1 MQSVATR
8 LVVERER
15 ERMAFVAARYW
26 GVEGTFTVDA
36 GAAASAA
43 VGSSFTARLSTVDGV
58 RVATGR
64 DFDDVEQLKASA
76 GKKVVVK
83 DGRFGPY
90 VTDGQTNITVPRGKD
105 PEQLTAEEAYQ
116 LLADKR
122 AKGPATRGGA
132 KKPTARRAPTKKTT
146 TRKKA

>member
-1 MQSVATR
+1 MS
-8 LVVERER
+8 
-15 ERMAFVAARYW
+15 
-26 GVEGTFTVDA
+26 
-36 GAAASAA
+36 
-43 VGSSFTARLSTVDGV
+43 
-58 RVATGR
+58 
-64 DFDDVEQLKASA
+64 

-105 PEQLTAEEAYQ
+105 PAQLTAEEAYQ

-132 KKPTARRAPTKKTT
+132 KKPAARRAPAKKTT